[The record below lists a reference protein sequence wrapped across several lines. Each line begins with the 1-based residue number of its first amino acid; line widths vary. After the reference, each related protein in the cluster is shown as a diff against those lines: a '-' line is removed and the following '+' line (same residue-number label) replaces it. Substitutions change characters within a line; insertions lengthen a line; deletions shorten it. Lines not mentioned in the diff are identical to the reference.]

1 MSRAR
6 MVGGAVL
13 RRVRDDDLP
22 VMRHWRNHPKV
33 RAASF
38 TGHEIS
44 EDEHARW
51 WAAVRADATRQ
62 VLIYDHAGARAGVVT
77 YSELGG
83 DSAYW
88 GFYLDLD
95 GLERSGA
102 VLRAWVGLERAAID
116 HAFGPLG
123 LTTLRGEV
131 LADNESVRR
140 LHRRFGFAE
149 VATYRMPVDGVP
161 REVVAVQL
169 TKEEQG

>member
-1 MSRAR
+1 M
-6 MVGGAVL
+6 L
-13 RRVRDDDLP
+13 RRVQDGDLP
-22 VMRHWRNHPKV
+22 VMRQWRNHPKV

-44 EDEHARW
+44 EGEHARW
-51 WAAVRADATRQ
+51 WSAVRADPARQ
-62 VLIYDHAGARAGVVT
+62 VLIYEHDGAGAGVVT

-83 DSAYW
+83 ERASW

-102 VLRAWVGLERAAID
+102 LLRAWVGLERAAID

-131 LADNESVRR
+131 LADNEPVRR

-161 REVVAVQL
+161 REVVAVEL
-169 TKEEQG
+169 HKEEQG